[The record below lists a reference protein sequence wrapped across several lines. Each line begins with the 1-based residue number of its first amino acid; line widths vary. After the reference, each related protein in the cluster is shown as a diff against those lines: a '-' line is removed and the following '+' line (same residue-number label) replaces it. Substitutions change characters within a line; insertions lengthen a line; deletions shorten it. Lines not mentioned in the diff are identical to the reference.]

1 MKQRIITA
9 LAILA
14 AVLPPL
20 VLGGVLLDVL
30 IAAFV
35 LVAVYEILTC
45 QFKRVPLSMYAVL
58 LSACLLMALS
68 NLTVSASVML
78 LLLIVLFFYCVCFEE
93 FSVDKIGIVFMFVVL
108 VSFTIR
114 SIYLIYDVYGPL
126 AMLHVGF
133 ATYLTDTGA
142 YFCGR
147 FFGKHKLN
155 ERISPKK
162 TIEGSVGGWLCGA
175 VLSFVFG
182 YFCIPELPFLFLC
195 LTSVLMPV
203 VGQLGDLAFS
213 AIKRHDGIKDF
224 GNIFPGHGGVL
235 DRIDSLIFNLIL
247 WMSLYMMFVMVM

>member
-9 LAILA
+9 FAILA

-30 IAAFV
+30 IGAFV
-35 LVAVYEILTC
+35 LAAVYEILNC
-45 QFKRVPLSMYAVL
+45 QFKRVPLSMYVL
-58 LSACLLMALS
+58 LSASVLLMSVL
-68 NLTVSASVML
+68 NMTVSFSFML
-78 LLLIVLFFYCVCFEE
+78 LLLIALFFYCVCFEE
-93 FSVDKIGIVFMFVVL
+93 FSVDKIGIVFMFAVL
-108 VSFTIR
+108 VSFTVR
-114 SIYLIYDVYGPL
+114 AIYLIYDVYGPL

-147 FFGKHKLN
+147 FFGRHKLN

-162 TIEGSVGGWLCGA
+162 TIEGSVGGWFAGA
-175 VLSFVFG
+175 AVSFVFG
-182 YFCIPELPFLFLC
+182 YFYVPELPFLFLC
-195 LTSVLMPV
+195 LTSVLMPLA
-203 VGQLGDLAFS
+203 GQLGDLAFS